1 MTLPKYTWQVV
12 GFVGLAAALLL
23 YALNPS
29 FPTPDKLLIVLL
41 FAFMAFRMGKQLF
54 IRLAP
59 FVGLMLVYEFFRGL
73 IPMLNQRVAYEWMP
87 AVDIWMFGGL
97 PTAILQD
104 WWWTGTVQWYD
115 SALYLPYL
123 LHFVLPL
130 VLALLIWR
138 YHEKLYWQ
146 YVTSFVILCF
156 AAFFTFLA
164 MPAAPPWLAS
174 DKGYIEPITRVS
186 SNVWA
191 SLGVQDF
198 PSLYNK
204 IAANPVAAVPSLHAG
219 FATLFAIYVF
229 VVFGKKWG
237 ALATIYPIII
247 YVGTIY
253 TGEHYFIDELLG
265 SIYAIIVFFAVKWFF
280 SKGYSSVVK
289 DKFGVLPKPKNKIK
303 KHSPG
308 KAVHNKARS

>member
-1 MTLPKYTWQVV
+1 MTHPTYVWQVI
-12 GFVGLAAALLL
+12 GFVGLGTTILL

-29 FPTPDKLLIVLL
+29 FPTPDKLLVMLL
-41 FAFMAFRMGKQLF
+41 FGFMAFRMGKQLF

-73 IPMLNQRVAYEWMP
+73 IPVLNQRVAYEWMP

-130 VLALLIWR
+130 ALALLIWKHR
-138 YHEKLYWQ
+138 EKLYWQ
-146 YVTSFVILCF
+146 YVTSFVVLCF
-156 AAFFTFLA
+156 AAFFTFLL

-174 DKGYIEPITRVS
+174 EKGYIEPITRVS
-186 SNVWA
+186 SDVWA

-198 PSLYNK
+198 PSIYSK

-219 FATLFAIYVF
+219 FATLFAMYVF
-229 VVFGKKWG
+229 LVFGRKWG
-237 ALATIYPIII
+237 LLATAYPVVI

-265 SIYAIIVFFAVKWFF
+265 SIYAVIVFFGIKWFF
-280 SKGYSSVVK
+280 DKGYASAAKAKISRQFPAKHKTKLPSKKVK
-289 DKFGVLPKPKNKIK
+289 L
-303 KHSPG
+303 
-308 KAVHNKARS
+308 